1 MIILTKHVKDRM
13 KERGISKRDL
23 ESVLSNPD
31 RIQRENDRII
41 ASKKINEEKLEVVY
55 VIENHN
61 KIILT
66 CYYI

>member
-23 ESVLSNPD
+23 EKVLLNPD

-41 ASKKINEEKLEVVY
+41 ASKKINKEKLEVVY

>member
-1 MIILTKHVKDRM
+1 MILTKHVKDRM
-13 KERGISKRDL
+13 RERGISKRDL
-23 ESVLSNPD
+23 EIVLSNPD

>member
-23 ESVLSNPD
+23 ESVLSNHD
-31 RIQRENDRII
+31 KIQRENDQVIT
-41 ASKKINEEKLEVVY
+41 SKKINKEKLEVVY